1 MSAEARTLRLLD
13 LPLLAMHSQRV
24 HPNQAVTLGS
34 LASARE
40 AGPSWSDLLLNGL
53 RLGALHV
60 NFLGLNKGRAIWV
73 SREGSTLLGMAG
85 LRRRSGRVVWEI
97 DQLLTTTPNE
107 AFLLD
112 LLDRV
117 VATAGADGAHR
128 LFLRLRADS
137 NALQPAL
144 QHGFSVVMEETLFE
158 GAPPSVVSEQD
169 TRDSGGAHARRRR
182 RGDDQALFQ
191 LHLQAVNQEVRW
203 LTALSPR
210 EWRAALD
217 PLGRGGEEWVL
228 PGKDNVGIDALVR
241 IAPGRKMSCA
251 TVLSTNLDSAR
262 DGVALALRKG
272 GEKHGRVRLLAGTGD
287 VSIAAERAGLAPSGQ
302 FQLLVRPI
310 AQRAHR
316 LQLAEQAV
324 EGSAR
329 HVIQ

>member
-1 MSAEARTLRLLD
+1 MSAEARALRLLD
-13 LPLLAMHSQRV
+13 LPLLAMRSQRV

-34 LASARE
+34 LASARDT
-40 AGPSWSDLLLNGL
+40 GPSWSDLLLNGL
-53 RLGALHV
+53 QLGALHV
-60 NFLGLNKGRAIWV
+60 NRGRAIWV

-85 LRRRSGRVVWEI
+85 LQRRSGRVVWEI

-128 LFLRLRADS
+128 LFLRLPAESD
-137 NALQPAL
+137 ALQPAL

-158 GAPPSVVSEQD
+158 GSATTASIVPDPD
-169 TRDSGGAHARRRR
+169 ARDSGRAPARRRR
-182 RGDDQALFQ
+182 RGDDQSLFQ
-191 LHLQAVNQEVRW
+191 LHSQAVNQEVRW

-228 PGKDNVGIDALVR
+228 PGADNVGVDALVR
-241 IAPGRKMSCA
+241 IAPGRRMSCA
-251 TVLSTNLDSAR
+251 TVLCTNLASAR
-262 DGVALALRKG
+262 DGVALALRRG

-287 VSIAAERAGLAPSGQ
+287 VSIAAERAGLAPSGR

-324 EGSAR
+324 EGSVR
-329 HVIQ
+329 PVIQ

>member
-1 MSAEARTLRLLD
+1 MSAEARALRLLD
-13 LPLLAMHSQRV
+13 LPLLAMHSPRI

-34 LASARE
+34 LASARDT
-40 AGPSWSDLLLNGL
+40 GPSWSDLLLNGL

-60 NFLGLNKGRAIWV
+60 NRGRAIWV

-158 GAPPSVVSEQD
+158 DGATTTSVVSDQGS
-169 TRDSGGAHARRRR
+169 RDSGPAPARRRR
-182 RGDDQALFQ
+182 RCDDQALFQ
-191 LHLQAVNQEVRW
+191 LHSQAVNQEVRW

-228 PGKDNVGIDALVR
+228 PGEDNVGIDALVR
-241 IAPGRKMSCA
+241 IAPGRRMSCA

-262 DGVALALRKG
+262 EGVALAQRRG
-272 GEKHGRVRLLAGTGD
+272 GEKHGRVRLLAGAGD
-287 VSIAAERAGLAPSGQ
+287 VTIAAERAGLAPSGR

-324 EGSAR
+324 EGSVR

>member
-1 MSAEARTLRLLD
+1 VSAEARALRLLD

-34 LASARE
+34 LASARQ
-40 AGPSWSDLLLNGL
+40 AGPSWSDLLHNGL

-60 NFLGLNKGRAIWV
+60 NRGRAIWV

-158 GAPPSVVSEQD
+158 GAATNTGIVSEQG
-169 TRDSGGAHARRRR
+169 THDSGGAHARRRR
-182 RGDDQALFQ
+182 RGDDQGLFQ
-191 LHLQAVNQEVRW
+191 LHSHAVNQEVRW

-228 PGKDNVGIDALVR
+228 PGEDNVGIDALVR

-272 GEKHGRVRLLAGTGD
+272 GEKHDRVRLLAGAGD
-287 VSIAAERAGLAPSGQ
+287 VSMAAERAGLSPSGQ

>member
-1 MSAEARTLRLLD
+1 
-13 LPLLAMHSQRV
+13 
-24 HPNQAVTLGS
+24 
-34 LASARE
+34 
-40 AGPSWSDLLLNGL
+40 
-53 RLGALHV
+53 
-60 NFLGLNKGRAIWV
+60 
-73 SREGSTLLGMAG
+73 MAG
-85 LRRRSGRVVWEI
+85 LRRRSSRVVWEI

-117 VATAGADGAHR
+117 VATAGADGAQR
-128 LFLRLRADS
+128 LFLRLPADS

-158 GAPPSVVSEQD
+158 NTTTTSVVSDQGS
-169 TRDSGGAHARRRR
+169 RDSGRAPARRRR

-191 LHLQAVNQEVRW
+191 LHSQAVNQEVRW

-217 PLGRGGEEWVL
+217 PLGRGAEEWVL

-241 IAPGRKMSCA
+241 IAPGRRVSCA

-262 DGVALALRKG
+262 EGVALAQRRG
-272 GEKHGRVRLLAGTGD
+272 GEKHGRVRLLTGASD
-287 VSIAAERAGLAPSGQ
+287 VTIAAERTGLAPSGL

-324 EGSAR
+324 EGSVR

>member
-1 MSAEARTLRLLD
+1 MSIEVRALRLLD
-13 LPLLAMHSQRV
+13 LPLLAMHSQRI

-40 AGPSWSDLLLNGL
+40 SGPSWSNLLLNGL

-60 NFLGLNKGRAIWV
+60 NRGRAIWV

-85 LRRRSGRVVWEI
+85 LRRRSGHAVWEI

-128 LFLRLRADS
+128 LFLRLQAGSD
-137 NALQPAL
+137 ALQPAL

-158 GAPPSVVSEQD
+158 GTTTTTSVVSNLDDRNAGREP
-169 TRDSGGAHARRRR
+169 ARRRR
-182 RGDDQALFQ
+182 RSDNQALFQ
-191 LHLQAVNQEVRW
+191 LHSRAINQEVRW

-210 EWRAALD
+210 EWQAALD
-217 PLGRGGEEWVL
+217 PLGRGGEEWVF
-228 PGKDNVGIDALVR
+228 PNEENVDIDAFVR
-241 IAPGRKMSCA
+241 IAPVGRMSCV
-251 TVLSTNLDSAR
+251 TVLSNSLESAR
-262 DGVALALRKG
+262 EGIALALHRAA
-272 GEKHGRVRLLAGTGD
+272 EKNGRVRLLAGTGEGS
-287 VSIAAERAGLAPSGQ
+287 VAAERSGLTPSGR
-302 FQLLVRPI
+302 FQMLVRPI
-310 AQRAHR
+310 AQRAQR

-329 HVIQ
+329 HAIQ